1 MIRIVVADDHNLV
14 RAGII
19 ALLSN
24 DGELEVVGEAVD
36 GDAAIAQV
44 LATLP
49 DVLIVDVTMPGRNG
63 IEVTR
68 EISERGL
75 ATAVVV
81 LSMHGDRAMARQAL
95 QAGAR
100 AYVQKSDVTE
110 ELLVAIRAARQGAT
124 YISPAL
130 SHAMVSG
137 PAPEDEAAEF
147 ARPLT
152 EREAEVL
159 ALVATG
165 LTSRAI
171 AIRLGIR
178 EKTVERHRANL
189 MAKLGVDNVVDLLR
203 RALKLGLVR
212 LDDGD

>member
-1 MIRIVVADDHNLV
+1 MIRVVVADDHNLV

-19 ALLSN
+19 ALLAN
-24 DGELEVVGEAVD
+24 DGGLEVVGEAVD
-36 GDAAIAQV
+36 GDEAIASV
-44 LATLP
+44 LATRP

-68 EISERGL
+68 EIAERGL

-95 QAGAR
+95 LAGAR
-100 AYVQKSDVTE
+100 AYVQKSDVTD
-110 ELLVAIRAARQGAT
+110 ELLLAIRAAQQGGT

-130 SHAMVSG
+130 SRAMVTG
-137 PAPEDEAAEF
+137 PEPEDEPPAI

-152 EREAEVL
+152 EREEEVL

-171 AIRLGIR
+171 ASRLGIR
-178 EKTVERHRANL
+178 AKTVERHRANV
-189 MAKLGVDNVVDLLR
+189 MGKLGVDNVVDLLR

>member
-1 MIRIVVADDHNLV
+1 MIRVVVADDHNLV

-19 ALLSN
+19 ALLAN
-24 DGELEVVGEAVD
+24 DPELEVVGEAVD
-36 GDAAIAQV
+36 GDEAIERV
-44 LATLP
+44 LATAP

-68 EISERGL
+68 EL
-75 ATAVVV
+75 AEHAPGTAVVV

-95 QAGAR
+95 QAGAL
-100 AYVQKSDVTE
+100 AYVQKSDVTD
-110 ELLVAIRAARQGAT
+110 ELLVAIRAAHQGTT
-124 YISPAL
+124 YISPEL
-130 SHAMVSG
+130 SRAMVAG
-137 PAPEDEAAEF
+137 PTPEEPEREA

-152 EREAEVL
+152 EREEQVL
-159 ALVATG
+159 ELVASG

-171 AIRLGIR
+171 AVRLGIR

-189 MAKLGVDNVVDLLR
+189 MGKLDVDNVVDLLR

-212 LDDGD
+212 LDDD

>member
-1 MIRIVVADDHNLV
+1 MIRVVVADDHNLV
-14 RAGII
+14 RAGIV
-19 ALLSN
+19 ALLENES
-24 DGELEVVGEAVD
+24 GLEVVGQAVD
-36 GDAAIAQV
+36 GDEAVAQV
-44 LATLP
+44 LATRP

-68 EISERGL
+68 AVAEHGL
-75 ATAVVV
+75 GTAVVV

-95 QAGAR
+95 LAGAR
-100 AYVQKSDVTE
+100 AYVQKSDVTD

-130 SHAMVSG
+130 SHALVTGPG
-137 PAPEDEAAEF
+137 PADEADDV
-147 ARPLT
+147 ARALT
-152 EREAEVL
+152 EREEQVL
-159 ALVATG
+159 GLVATG

-171 AIRLGIR
+171 AGRLGIR

-212 LDDGD
+212 LDDEP